1 MSKED
6 SRYDL
11 DQCNVLSRRM
21 RTLSDISRPKAEKT
35 KLGALRIVQHKH
47 AGIELRMRN
56 ATESVSDKRIWWSLV
71 MSNANNS
78 ALFTIDHTP
87 ECLDP
92 DCQGSHKMKDGI
104 INFVARTL
112 RRFQFQSIQLVR
124 NLEMEIHDEQF
135 GSYLSRYRLFRVVG
149 LLINADWLL
158 WCVVARLN
166 HRIEG
171 IWEFDTTREI
181 ALAEVNALS
190 GLYRVRH
197 DPMFSET
204 TIAIPGTDHKAR
216 IWQSRYSSISIFF
229 N

>member
-1 MSKED
+1 FLECFQEIIFAPLFASLRYFNITLDKSLSELGRERFLTSLCATPHVQFRQSCEVSFITETFLRNR
-6 SRYDL
+6 SRML
-11 DQCNVLSRRM
+11 MLPQFHSLS
-21 RTLSDISRPKAEKT
+21 
-35 KLGALRIVQHKH
+35 V
-47 AGIELRMRN
+47 
-56 ATESVSDKRIWWSLV
+56 
-71 MSNANNS
+71 
-78 ALFTIDHTP
+78 
-87 ECLDP
+87 
-92 DCQGSHKMKDGI
+92 
-104 INFVARTL
+104 
-112 RRFQFQSIQLVR
+112 